1 MVSCQGGG
9 YAEGVDSS
17 FQRARQPEQK
27 EERRAHLLSTA
38 REMLDE
44 SGDVQGLG
52 LNELARRAG
61 MAKSNVY
68 RYFETREALLMELL
82 WDEWAAWYADMTAT
96 VRKPAKGGDAL
107 ISLVRHLARTL
118 AARPR
123 LCALTAA
130 LPSVLE
136 QNLSEEA
143 IRDFKLRSLD
153 FLREGATFLASR
165 VPVLSVD
172 AWARLVHDSMA
183 VIAGLHPF
191 AHPAASAA
199 RALSD
204 PALRFYRRDF
214 AVDLERFLL
223 ALAEAER
230 AASPQRIVSG
240 SGTRSK

>member
-1 MVSCQGGG
+1 MESP
-9 YAEGVDSS
+9 

-27 EERRAHLLSTA
+27 EERRALLLSTA
-38 REMLDE
+38 RAMLE
-44 SGDVQGLG
+44 ETGDVRALG

-68 RYFETREALLMELL
+68 RYFETREALLLALL
-82 WDEWAAWYADMTAT
+82 WDEWASWYPAMAKTA
-96 VRKPAKGGDAL
+96 RRPAKGGDAL
-107 ISLVRHLARTL
+107 ATLVRHVARTI
-118 AARPR
+118 AARPL

-153 FLREGATFLASR
+153 FLREGAAFLASQA
-165 VPVLSVD
+165 PELSAH

-191 AHPAASAA
+191 AHPAACASQ
-199 RALSD
+199 ALED
-204 PALRFYRRDF
+204 PALAFYRRDF
-214 AVDLERFLL
+214 AADFERFLL

-230 AASPQRIVSG
+230 ARAKRG
-240 SGTRSK
+240 